1 MLPMAYD
8 LSQTTLYR
16 LIEAG
21 QLARNSLLRPL
32 AELGLAAGDDAIILA
47 LPKSE
52 AVSIKMLCAGVGLD
66 ADSLELRLE
75 RLVSLGMVRRIMIE
89 GEVVSDVALS
99 EQGSKV
105 QKKLR
110 AYWQELEEALM
121 GELKP
126 KQQRRLE
133 AIMTRFTN
141 LLAL

>member
-1 MLPMAYD
+1 MAHD

-21 QLARNSLLRPL
+21 QLARHTLLRPL
-32 AELGLAAGDDAIILA
+32 EGLGLAAGDDAIILA

-52 AVSIKMLCAGVGLD
+52 VFSNGMLCAATGLD
-66 ADSLELRLE
+66 AASLQVRLE
-75 RLVSLGMVRRIMIE
+75 RLVSLGMVSRVALE
-89 GEVVSDVALS
+89 GEMAPGIALTQKGS
-99 EQGSKV
+99 EV
-105 QKKLR
+105 RKKLC
-110 AYWQELEEALM
+110 AHWQELEHALM

-133 AIMTRFTN
+133 AIMTRFAN